1 MQSLPYDK
9 SEVEA
14 LIRASLPR
22 EDGLQRTVIRAM
34 REAVENG
41 GKRIRPILLFES
53 CKCFAE
59 ARSES
64 GWKEEA
70 APFLAALEMIHSF
83 SLVHDDLPCMDN
95 DILRRG
101 KPTTWYVYGEAMGTL
116 AGDGLVLE
124 ALTLAGKAVAA
135 SKHPERAARA
145 LAILGEKSGVFGM
158 LGGQSVDVEKTGE
171 SLDAATLDFIYRLK
185 TGALLEAAF
194 MMGAALGG
202 ATEEELRLAEQIGA
216 AVGIA
221 FQIRDDILDET
232 ASEAELGKPLHSD
245 EKNQKT
251 TYVSLYGLE
260 SAKEA
265 VRQQSEIAAQR
276 LKDFPGDTKCLA
288 ALIAYLTERN
298 F

>member
-202 ATEEELRLAEQIGA
+202 ATWVLRSRFGTIFWMRRRVRRNSENRCTRTKK
-216 AVGIA
+216 
-221 FQIRDDILDET
+221 IRRRPMSPCT
-232 ASEAELGKPLHSD
+232 AWRARKRRSD
-245 EKNQKT
+245 
-251 TYVSLYGLE
+251 SR
-260 SAKEA
+260 A
-265 VRQQSEIAAQR
+265 R
-276 LKDFPGDTKCLA
+276 
-288 ALIAYLTERN
+288 
-298 F
+298 

>member
-59 ARSES
+59 ARSER

-101 KPTTWYVYGEAMGTL
+101 KPTTW
-116 AGDGLVLE
+116 
-124 ALTLAGKAVAA
+124 
-135 SKHPERAARA
+135 
-145 LAILGEKSGVFGM
+145 
-158 LGGQSVDVEKTGE
+158 
-171 SLDAATLDFIYRLK
+171 
-185 TGALLEAAF
+185 
-194 MMGAALGG
+194 
-202 ATEEELRLAEQIGA
+202 
-216 AVGIA
+216 
-221 FQIRDDILDET
+221 
-232 ASEAELGKPLHSD
+232 
-245 EKNQKT
+245 
-251 TYVSLYGLE
+251 
-260 SAKEA
+260 
-265 VRQQSEIAAQR
+265 
-276 LKDFPGDTKCLA
+276 
-288 ALIAYLTERN
+288 
-298 F
+298 